1 MKEELDGINP
11 FEKKTKKRKFK
22 NVDEK
27 LVIVLI
33 QEKLK
38 W

>member
-1 MKEELDGINP
+1 MVSILLK
-11 FEKKTKKRKFK
+11 KKTKKRKFK